1 MKYAILSDIHG
12 NLEAFQSVLNEI
24 EKESPDKIFFLGDIV
39 GYGANPNQSIELLKT
54 ITDMV
59 VVGNHDHAA
68 VGLTDISYF
77 NIYAKEA
84 ILWTQTHLT
93 SDNVEYLK
101 GLPFSRKIEDITL
114 FHSSPKE
121 PEKWYYIFGIDNIED
136 NFNYFD
142 TRICL
147 IGHTHV
153 PLIIIEDKKK
163 ELFVSIENPIKIK
176 NNLRYMINI
185 GSVGQPRDGD
195 NRSAYAIYDTEKNL
209 FQIHRVFYDIHKAQ
223 AKIISEGIPEYL
235 AYRLAYGK

>member
-1 MKYAILSDIHG
+1 M
-12 NLEAFQSVLNEI
+12 
-24 EKESPDKIFFLGDIV
+24 
-39 GYGANPNQSIELLKT
+39 LKT
-54 ITDMV
+54 ITDIV

-84 ILWTQTHLT
+84 ILWTRNHLT

-114 FHSSPKE
+114 SHSSPKE
-121 PEKWYYIFGIDNIED
+121 PEKWFYIFGIYDIED

-153 PLIIIEDKKK
+153 PLVVIDDQKKR
-163 ELFVSIENPIKIK
+163 LSISLENPIKIK
-176 NNLRYMINI
+176 DNLRYMINI

-209 FQIHRVFYDIHKAQ
+209 FQIHRVFYNIRKAQ
-223 AKIISEGIPEYL
+223 TKIINEGIPEYL
-235 AYRLAYGK
+235 AYRLEYGK